1 MGARYDFPIPWGWYG
16 VSLSSELAPGEVK
29 PLRYFGKDLVLF
41 RTEAGEAK
49 VLDAHCPHLG
59 AHLGYGGKVKG
70 EHIACPF
77 HAWEFDGLGVCKN
90 VPYAKNMP
98 PRADGCKQVIYS
110 YPVVER
116 NQVVWCWYH
125 PQRIAPSFEVETI
138 PEIGDPEWTDFRVH
152 EWIIPTAIQ
161 EAAENAA
168 DAAHFV
174 YVHTAQAIPRGEV
187 THEGHK
193 RFARYL
199 GRTPDMDEQG
209 NIDTTGTKWRD
220 SVLETANVG
229 PGQTLQRFMGL
240 FDTIQ
245 LALVTPI
252 DDEHFKLRFCYIQ
265 RKTANAVQQIMA
277 KALADEISHQVEQDI
292 PIWQHKIYQPN
303 PILCDGDGPIAQF
316 RRWFSQFYVQASGE
330 DTQKIRA
337 VS

>member
-1 MGARYDFPIPWGWYG
+1 MGKRYDFPVPFGWYA
-16 VSLSSELAPGEVK
+16 VSLSRELAPGEVK
-29 PLRYFGKDLVLF
+29 PLHYFDREIVLF
-41 RTEAGEAK
+41 RTESGEARL
-49 VLDAHCPHLG
+49 LDAYCPHLG
-59 AHLGYGGKVKG
+59 AHLGHGGKVKG

-77 HAWEFDGLGVCKN
+77 HAWEFNGAGVCQHI
-90 VPYAKNMP
+90 PYASKIP
-98 PRADGCKQVIYS
+98 PRADGKQTIRS

-116 NQVVWCWYH
+116 NQVIWAWYH
-125 PQRIAPSFEVETI
+125 PQDLAPSFEVEEV
-138 PEIGDPEWTDFRVH
+138 PEVGHADWSEIDLYEWRFSAPV
-152 EWIIPTAIQ
+152 Q
-161 EAAENAA
+161 ETAENAA

-209 NIDTTGTKWRD
+209 NIDRTGTKWRD
-220 SVLETANVG
+220 NVLETANVG

-245 LALVTPI
+245 MGLPTPI
-252 DDEHFKLRFCYIQ
+252 DNETMHLRFLFIQ
-265 RKTANAVQQIMA
+265 RRDLNPVQQMMA
-277 KALADEISHQVEQDI
+277 KALLDEISRQVEQDM

-316 RRWFSQFYVQASGE
+316 RRWFSQFYAPAPGE
-330 DTQKIRA
+330 DVQKIRA
-337 VS
+337 IS